1 MKSVVGPS
9 GSDEMDAR
17 LYRYI
22 CGTCNNAT
30 VEQIISK
37 LKNK

>member
-1 MKSVVGPS
+1 MKSVVGSS
-9 GSDEMDAR
+9 GSDEIDAK

-22 CGTCNNAT
+22 CGTCNNVT

-37 LKNK
+37 LKAK